1 MTRTAAGRRPRL
13 ARLGRWAPP
22 LVGALL
28 FAAALAVL
36 RHELAAVSHAELHAA
51 VLALPAA
58 QLLLALSLTGLNY
71 LVLTGYDQLA
81 LRYVGKQPGPLRV
94 MLASFTAYAISNSV
108 GFALVSGT
116 SVRYRFYSRWGVEA
130 KELARIVL
138 FSAVTFWVGFL
149 VLGGGYLAVGGSAT
163 LAIRLPASVMQTA
176 GMILLV
182 CAAAYV
188 LACFRRPLPVMIG
201 GIRLAWPKPQLAVA
215 QLLVSA
221 ADWAL
226 AAAILWALLPPGS
239 APYGTVLGAFLAAQ
253 ILGIVSHVPGGLG
266 VFEGTMLL
274 LLGARLP
281 HADLLTALLLFR
293 LAYYLLPL
301 VLALAILLIDEARRH
316 RGRLARAGAALGGL
330 SVELA
335 PRVLAALLFL
345 AGALLLFSGATPA
358 EAERLRWFARFLPLG
373 MLEAA
378 HCLGSVVGVGLL
390 FLARGVAQRLHR
402 AYTLALVGLLA
413 GIAASLLKGGNWE
426 EALVLALLLVAFV
439 PGRPDFDR
447 RTALFD
453 LPFSPGWV
461 VALATALGA
470 SIWLGLF
477 AYRDVEYAHE
487 LWWRLSL
494 EHDVSRSLRASA
506 GAAVVLLVLG
516 SMRMLHRAPATPPP
530 PSGAELADARRVVA
544 TEGAS
549 LPDFGL
555 SGDRA
560 LLFDPARRAFVTYAV
575 RGRSWIALG
584 DPVGP
589 AAAAADLIRSFID
602 HATDFGGVP
611 VFYQV
616 SPAHFASYADAGMVC
631 VKLGEEMRVA
641 LAGQSLEG
649 SARRS
654 LCAGED
660 ELAPPSEERYLA
672 YPGEVALPPILRD
685 LAALVADE
693 GIEMPGGP
701 LPRPASGAV
710 TGPRPPTS
718 TARSDG
724 SDQLG

>member
-1 MTRTAAGRRPRL
+1 MTGIASGQRPTL
-13 ARLGRWAPP
+13 ARLKRWAPP

-36 RHELAAVSHAELHAA
+36 RHELAAVSQAELHAA
-51 VLALPAA
+51 LLALPAA

-81 LRYVGKQPGPLRV
+81 LRYVGKQPGRLRV

-130 KELARIVL
+130 MELGRIVL
-138 FSAVTFWVGFL
+138 FSAATFWVGFL
-149 VLGGGYLAVGGSAT
+149 VLGGGYLVVGGSTA
-163 LAIRLPASVMQTA
+163 LAIRLPASAMQTVGA
-176 GMILLV
+176 TLLV

-188 LACFRRPLPVMIG
+188 LACFRRPQPVTIG
-201 GIRLAWPKPQLAVA
+201 GIRLAWPRPQLAVA

-226 AAAILWALLPPGS
+226 AAAIFWALLSPGS
-239 APYGTVLGAFLAAQ
+239 VPYGPVLGAFLAAQ

-274 LLGARLP
+274 LLGAHLP

-316 RGRLARAGAALGGL
+316 RGRFARAGGALGGV

-345 AGALLLFSGATPA
+345 AGALLLFSGTTAA
-358 EAERLRWFARFLPLG
+358 EAERLRWLARFLPLG
-373 MLEAA
+373 VLEAA

-413 GIAASLLKGGNWE
+413 GIAASLPRGDWE

-439 PGRPDFDR
+439 PSRPDFDR

-461 VALATALGA
+461 VALATAFGA

-477 AYRDVEYAHE
+477 AYRDVEYARE
-487 LWWRLSL
+487 LWWRFSL

-506 GAAVVLLVLG
+506 GAAVALLVLG
-516 SMRMLHRAPATPPP
+516 SMRLLHRAPATPPP
-530 PSGAELADARRVVA
+530 PSAAELADARRVIA
-544 TEGAS
+544 TEDAS
-549 LPDFGL
+549 LPDLGQ

-560 LLFDPARRAFVTYAV
+560 LLFDAARSAFLTYAV
-575 RGRSWIALG
+575 RGRSWIAFG

-589 AAAAADLIRSFID
+589 AAAASELIRSFID
-602 HATDFGGVP
+602 RATDFGGVP
-611 VFYQV
+611 VFYLV
-616 SPAHFASYADAGMVC
+616 SPAHLSSYADAGMVC
-631 VKLGEEMRVA
+631 VRLGEAVRVG
-641 LAGQSLEG
+641 LADPSLDG
-649 SARRS
+649 SAPQR
-654 LCAGED
+654 LCAVED
-660 ELAPPSEERYLA
+660 ELAPSSDARYLA
-672 YPGEVALPPILRD
+672 WPGDVALPPILHD
-685 LAALVADE
+685 LAAVVPDDGTE
-693 GIEMPGGP
+693 TPGSP
-701 LPRPASGAV
+701 LPPSAR
-710 TGPRPPTS
+710 GPSARPPAPTTS
-718 TARSDG
+718 ARGRGD
-724 SDQLG
+724 DQLG